1 MFLQEKAVVRRRL
14 YKEREREGKKKVLGV
29 VIEERSGEEGKEK
42 EGIQMKED
50 KRGEG
55 WQGG

>member
-14 YKEREREGKKKVLGV
+14 YKERERKGKKKVLGV

-55 WQGG
+55 W